1 MRLKPPTRARGH
13 HTPAPDVEPYTQPS
27 VPQPRV
33 PAAHAPPEPTCPESP
48 RETTSPN
55 LQFFSFG
62 DEDFAAIEIAGDAPQ
77 PTVPTSPVAVLS
89 EAETR
94 ILAELVTGRSNREI
108 ATRRGTSLR
117 TVTNQVSAVF
127 RKLGVRSRAEVALL
141 LAGGGVPSSDSV
153 EHMIGPVQ
161 SGRRARRETPT
172 RPATGKTKT

>member
-1 MRLKPPTRARGH
+1 
-13 HTPAPDVEPYTQPS
+13 VEAYTEPG
-27 VPQPRV
+27 VRQPRA
-33 PAAHAPPEPTCPESP
+33 PAARASTAHAPPERTCPESP

-55 LQFFSFG
+55 LQFFSLG

-77 PTVPTSPVAVLS
+77 PTAPAAPAASLS

-108 ATRRGTSLR
+108 AARRGTSLR

-127 RKLGVRSRAEVALL
+127 RKLGVRSRSEVALL
-141 LAGGGVPSSDSV
+141 LAGGGVPRSDSV
-153 EHMIGPVQ
+153 DDMIGPVQ